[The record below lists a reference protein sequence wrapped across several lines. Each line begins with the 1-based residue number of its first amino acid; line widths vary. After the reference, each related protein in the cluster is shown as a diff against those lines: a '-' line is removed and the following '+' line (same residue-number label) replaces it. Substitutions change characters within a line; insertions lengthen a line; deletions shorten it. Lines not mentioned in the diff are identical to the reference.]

1 MKNSSQFLGNEKSN
15 RTIKVS
21 SGSLDAFHSPNMRP
35 LAEAGIDISVDF
47 RAIFRPKTIERF
59 TVHTK
64 LNPNVV
70 LLRLFPSIMVET
82 VAHFL
87 KPPIE
92 GVVLQCYGAGNIPNS
107 RLYLP
112 KYVN

>member
-21 SGSLDAFHSPNMRP
+21 SG
-35 LAEAGIDISVDF
+35 SVDF